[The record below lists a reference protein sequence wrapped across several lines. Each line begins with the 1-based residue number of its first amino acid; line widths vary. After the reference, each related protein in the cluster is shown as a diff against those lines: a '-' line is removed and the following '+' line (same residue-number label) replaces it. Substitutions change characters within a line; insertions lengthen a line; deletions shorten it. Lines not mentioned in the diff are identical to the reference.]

1 MMEMYIFIFFILGCV
16 LGSFYNV
23 VGFRL
28 PNNEEIVVKKSH
40 CPQCNHELK
49 WYELIPILS
58 FVIQKGRCRHCKK
71 KISLFYP
78 VIELCCGLLFAVSFY
93 SFGFSSDLILAL
105 TLVSLLMV
113 ILVSDLNYLIIPDS
127 VLLVASIIIIITKFV
142 FEGVKAG
149 FISLGSGLLLFL
161 IMYLIMKLGNFVFK
175 KESLGGGDVKL
186 MFLSGLVLHPI
197 VGVFSIFL
205 ASVLAL
211 PISLILL
218 HTNKEHVI
226 PFGPFIAIA
235 ILILFYMKIDI
246 NQILSVI

>member
-1 MMEMYIFIFFILGCV
+1 MMSFYIFIFFLLGLV

-28 PNNEEIVVKKSH
+28 PKGEEIVFTKSH
-40 CPQCNHELK
+40 CPTCNHKLK
-49 WYELIPILS
+49 WYELIPVFS
-58 FVIQKGRCRHCKK
+58 FIIQGGRCRNCKE

-78 VIELCCGLLFAVSFY
+78 FIELCTGLLFAVSFY
-93 SFGFSSDLILAL
+93 SFGPSYDLIIAL
-105 TLVSLLMV
+105 TLVSVLMI
-113 ILVSDLNYLIIPDS
+113 ILVSDLNFLIIPDS
-127 VLLVASIIIIITKFV
+127 VLIVASIIILLVQFLSGGIK
-142 FEGVKAG
+142 GG
-149 FISLGSGLLLFL
+149 LSSLGSGLLLFAVMYF
-161 IMYLIMKLGNFVFK
+161 IMFLGNLAFK

-186 MFLSGLVLHPI
+186 MFLSGLVLHPL

-211 PISLILL
+211 PISLLL
-218 HTNKEHVI
+218 LYTNKEHVM

-246 NQILSVI
+246 HQILSLL

>member
-1 MMEMYIFIFFILGCV
+1 
-16 LGSFYNV
+16 
-23 VGFRL
+23 
-28 PNNEEIVVKKSH
+28 
-40 CPQCNHELK
+40 
-49 WYELIPILS
+49 
-58 FVIQKGRCRHCKK
+58 
-71 KISLFYP
+71 
-78 VIELCCGLLFAVSFY
+78 
-93 SFGFSSDLILAL
+93 
-105 TLVSLLMV
+105 
-113 ILVSDLNYLIIPDS
+113 
-127 VLLVASIIIIITKFV
+127 
-142 FEGVKAG
+142 
-149 FISLGSGLLLFL
+149 
-161 IMYLIMKLGNFVFK
+161 MYLIMKLGNFVFK

-205 ASVLAL
+205 ASILAL